1 MKPNLID
8 ATILVLTGVYFSSRL
23 NEGRSD
29 NGLRALI
36 GVGTGL
42 TAGYFGLDAFRKVKQ
57 YISTDAS
64 EKLLK
69 LGLGATAGAVA
80 YGLSD
85 KVLDAVNN
93 YKNNKKQKLITP

>member
-1 MKPNLID
+1 MKPNLVD
-8 ATILVLTGVYFSSRL
+8 LTILALTGVYFSSRL

-42 TAGYFGLDAFRKVKQ
+42 TAGYFGLDAARKVKK
-57 YISTDAS
+57 YISTETS

-69 LGLGATAGAVA
+69 LGMSATAGAIT

-85 KVLDAVNN
+85 QVLDRVNS
-93 YKNNKKQKLITP
+93 YRKNKTE